1 MIEVRGFESR
11 KEFSRRIGVNQFTL
25 GNYERGSRLPD
36 AGYLTLLAMSEGIS
50 VDWLLLGRGNRYLT
64 VFGPPEPSAVGQN
77 DGAALNDPGYI
88 PYSAGWERG
97 KRNE

>member
-11 KEFSRRIGVNQFTL
+11 KAFSQRIGVNQFTL

-36 AGYLTLLAMSEGIS
+36 AGYLTFLAMSEGVS
-50 VDWLLLGRGNRYLT
+50 VDWLLLGRGNRDLT
-64 VFGPPEPSAVGQN
+64 RFGPPEPAAPGLDEVS
-77 DGAALNDPGYI
+77 ALNDPGHI
-88 PYSAGWERG
+88 PYSAGRERD